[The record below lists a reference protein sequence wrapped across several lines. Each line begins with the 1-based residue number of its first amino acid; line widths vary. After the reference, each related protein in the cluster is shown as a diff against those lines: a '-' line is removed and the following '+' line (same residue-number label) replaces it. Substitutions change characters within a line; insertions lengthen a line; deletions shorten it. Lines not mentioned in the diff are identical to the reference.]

1 MAHPHAQGN
10 ESHSGDSEKKDSQ
23 NIPHRVLPCS
33 KLAWWPEKHSKP
45 TSRPGP
51 SPAARGQSAVV
62 LIYHMSTLGA
72 EFRTLT
78 DLYSCRT
85 WVAIE
90 NKVASGYSSK
100 YEPFPIPEEPLFTS
114 KDVSV
119 VALLLSPP
127 KIFELC
133 LRSWL
138 KNQPREVVLVTT
150 FDYGKPKLS
159 GPVTMSTCAP
169 PTAARLRFTSPSCP
183 LSPRVL

>member
-1 MAHPHAQGN
+1 MNAL
-10 ESHSGDSEKKDSQ
+10 SGE
-23 NIPHRVLPCS
+23 L
-33 KLAWWPEKHSKP
+33 
-45 TSRPGP
+45 
-51 SPAARGQSAVV
+51 
-62 LIYHMSTLGA
+62 
-72 EFRTLT
+72 RTLT
-78 DLYSCRT
+78 DLHSCRT

-138 KNQPREVVLVTT
+138 KNQPHEVVLVTT
-150 FDYGKPKLS
+150 FDYGKPKPS
-159 GPVTMSTCAP
+159 GSVAISTCAL
-169 PTAARLRFTSPSCP
+169 PTA
-183 LSPRVL
+183 